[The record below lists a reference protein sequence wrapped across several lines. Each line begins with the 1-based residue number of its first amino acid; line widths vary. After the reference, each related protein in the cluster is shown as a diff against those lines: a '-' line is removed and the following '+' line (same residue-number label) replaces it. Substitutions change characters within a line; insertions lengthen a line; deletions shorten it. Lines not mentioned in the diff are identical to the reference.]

1 MVPPEKLRKR
11 KCSWASGSS
20 DSNSVGEPQTKVT
33 GEGQTQVVTTA
44 TKTKSAGRQR
54 SSNIGTPK
62 KKSWELPRPP
72 RTGIALAL
80 RSNPDAEL
88 VPGLPYY
95 TSWSPRK
102 SNKAPSP
109 AKVARRRSRSKSDE
123 TQGSDTPNHR
133 NVNYNNNNTED
144 NKVSAKTT
152 RAKLEKHRPSEAH
165 SKSATSVS
173 SSASGE
179 AVGSAKSSSDIEGPG
194 GKRIRTNSG
203 QPRNSKSVPIVLT
216 KTEPSSESS
225 TSTGK
230 STGNYCVTVLWSV
243 HDFNKFEH
251 VRGNVRAMYR
261 DPLVDRLT

>member
-33 GEGQTQVVTTA
+33 GEGQTQVVTIA
-44 TKTKSAGRQR
+44 TKTKTGGRQR

-123 TQGSDTPNHR
+123 TQASDTPNHR

-179 AVGSAKSSSDIEGPG
+179 VVGSAKSSSDIEGPG

-203 QPRNSKSVPIVLT
+203 QPRKSKSVPTVLT

-230 STGNYCVTVLWSV
+230 STGNYRITVCYRLCICRGGGSV
-243 HDFNKFEH
+243 ACT
-251 VRGNVRAMYR
+251 RT
-261 DPLVDRLT
+261 PL